1 MRNPGE
7 NSAGRT
13 PGRRQN
19 PSGRSTPP
27 EDRAAAT
34 GVSPG
39 GKSPGGDASLF
50 APGYSAGRP
59 AARESVP
66 AGGGRYGAGGGAAG
80 KGPIRGFPPA
90 PGQPPPLYPPGP
102 FSAWNRTSGQ
112 AGNGYDA
119 AASDVWLAIR
129 EPELAVPGYPPPA
142 GAEAGY
148 AGTAHSGTPH
158 SDPAHSGTY
167 SGTGYPDAGYPDAG
181 YPDAGYPDAGPT
193 EPGAPAGTEQFAG
206 PGFAAPGFTDPGYS
220 DPGYSDPEYSALAV
234 SDPAA
239 DVTSTQSWDAVDDAP
254 ASRWP
259 EPGTADDQWSRPEL
273 RQGAVSGLA
282 APPGATVPPGA
293 TPPAGLSP
301 SDGRDDPHQAGGPP
315 GPFDRAA
322 PGPFD
327 RGAAGTATRVATG
340 PNQRVST
347 GPNERVGT
355 GPNERVGSGAGA
367 RAPGGRGRGTR
378 GRSKPGGRGRR
389 GRTLLICGL
398 ALIVVVGATYFWFA
412 RGGKHPTAAVGST
425 HAKARPSPSDPS
437 PSPSLGPWGHI
448 GTRALDPVPLS
459 LTELFPA
466 QFANAGITY
475 VRTVDKAK
483 THCAPTLIG
492 SQLTTAVSQ
501 AGCTQALRASYLSS
515 DRKLMGTI
523 GVLNLVTTAAAEKA
537 GKAAGPTEF
546 IAQLPAAH
554 GLTRFLTKGTG
565 FEAAEIKGHYLVLVW
580 AEFANLHAPKT
591 AGQKAQLSGFISL
604 LMQETANVAL
614 ANRMVTGSPAPSP
627 PA

>member
-1 MRNPGE
+1 MRYPGE

-19 PSGRSTPP
+19 PSGRTTPP
-27 EDRAAAT
+27 EERTPASGNSA
-34 GVSPG
+34 G
-39 GKSPGGDASLF
+39 GKTPGGDASLF
-50 APGYSAGRP
+50 APGYSGGRP
-59 AARESVP
+59 AAREPVP

-102 FSAWNRTSGQ
+102 FSAWNRTSGE

-119 AASDVWLAIR
+119 AVSDVWLAIR
-129 EPELAVPGYPPPA
+129 EPEAAAPGYPPPD

-148 AGTAHSGTPH
+148 AGPGYAQTGYAE
-158 SDPAHSGTY
+158 
-167 SGTGYPDAGYPDAG
+167 TGYPGS
-181 YPDAGYPDAGPT
+181 GPA
-193 EPGAPAGTEQFAG
+193 EPGAPAGTEQFAL
-206 PGFAAPGFTDPGYS
+206 PGFAEPGYGDPGYS
-220 DPGYSDPEYSALAV
+220 DPGYSDPGYSALAV

-239 DVTSTQSWDAVDDAP
+239 DVTSTQSWGAVDDAP
-254 ASRWP
+254 ASHWSDLSP
-259 EPGTADDQWSRPEL
+259 ADEQWSRPEA
-273 RQGAVSGLA
+273 RQAPVSGFA
-282 APPGATVPPGA
+282 APTPPGAGLAPGA
-293 TPPAGLSP
+293 TPPAGLA
-301 SDGRDDPHQAGGPP
+301 QAPPDGPP

-327 RGAAGTATRVATG
+327 RDAAGPAARATTG
-340 PNQRVST
+340 PNQRVTT
-347 GPNERVGT
+347 GPDQRVTTGPDQRVTTGPDQGVTADPDQRAGT
-355 GPNERVGSGAGA
+355 GPGGRV
-367 RAPGGRGRGTR
+367 PGGRARGTR
-378 GRSKPGGRGRR
+378 GRSKSGGRGRR
-389 GRTLLICGL
+389 VRTLLICGI

-412 RGGKHPTAAVGST
+412 RGGQHQTAAVGST
-425 HAKARPSPSDPS
+425 HSKARPSPTDPS

-448 GTRALDPVPLS
+448 GTRALDPVPVT
-459 LTELFPA
+459 LTELFPG
-466 QFANAGITY
+466 QFSNAGINY
-475 VRTVDKAK
+475 VRTAAKAK
-483 THCAPTLIG
+483 PPHCAATLIG
-492 SQLTTAVSQ
+492 SQLITAVSR

-591 AGQKAQLSGFISL
+591 AGQKTQLSSFISL